1 MIFLS
6 KTLLNLPPKFRW
18 RPQKFSPKAV
28 MVARAFR
35 VKRHIHT
42 LWPYRFSELF
52 SCTLSRPFF
61 ICSDELT
68 YEAFG
73 GCIKSCSANNVGI
86 GVPELKS
93 PSGFGRLLKLADL
106 WMVLG
111 ASELHMPPNQKVPN
125 LLHWMMQVLSLRFY
139 LFVATLTAAFSWFG
153 CLDPWLF
160 PSFRLIVIIY
170 LSYQMLILIKF
181 DTWMSFMLHW

>member
-35 VKRHIHT
+35 VKRHIHM

-86 GVPELKS
+86 GFPELKS

-111 ASELHMPPNQKVPN
+111 ASELRMPPNQKVPN
-125 LLHWMMQVLSLRFY
+125 LLTEWCKCFPCVFTYSLRRWQQ
-139 LFVATLTAAFSWFG
+139 LSH
-153 CLDPWLF
+153 DWLSRSMII
-160 PSFRLIVIIY
+160 SFLPVDCDHLLE
-170 LSYQMLILIKF
+170 LSNAHTY
-181 DTWMSFMLHW
+181 